1 MAEPVHPPWLNPERP
16 SQEDGVL
23 PFILERN
30 ARNCG
35 DDVAFRFD
43 TGEVWTHA
51 ETLDKTRQTAAFLA
65 SHGVSRGDFV
75 VVWLPSGPDII
86 RTWFALNYLGAVF
99 APLNL
104 DYRGSL
110 LQHAIAETHASL
122 MIIHPGLVDRLGFI
136 DETSLEKVLVVG
148 EPDETPDILPELITC
163 TLDCDERVA
172 EPADVNVW
180 DPQAVIFTSG
190 TTGPSKGVLCP
201 YLQQYRVGECC
212 YGYMTSDDCIMID
225 LPLFHVGGI
234 SSVMGAVSKRAV
246 VALYSG
252 FSTTEFW
259 ARIRENNAT
268 SSSGIIGA
276 MAAFLAKAPKQDD
289 DADNP
294 LKMVTL
300 MLNEQVIEVAKRFGF
315 SYVSGFNMSELSVP
329 LLTEIDCRVPGSCGL
344 PRTGCEARVVDEHD
358 IECEPGVVG
367 ELVVRYDQPWEHCI
381 GYLNQPG
388 ATAEAWR
395 NGWFHTGDL
404 VRRAEDGNFF
414 FVDRLKDAVRR
425 RGENVSSIEVESE
438 ILGYPDVK
446 EVAVVGVPSE
456 HGEEEILAAV
466 ASSGPEIDP
475 RTLAEYLIPRMPH
488 YMVPRYIRVM
498 DALPKTPTNKIQK
511 YAIRDE
517 GVTDDTWDR
526 EAAGITLKRTK
537 FDYRRL

>member
-1 MAEPVHPPWLNPERP
+1 MAESVHPPWFNPERP
-16 SQEDGVL
+16 SQDDGVL

-30 ARNCG
+30 ARDCAE
-35 DDVAFRFD
+35 DVAFRFD
-43 TGEVWTHA
+43 TGDVWTHK
-51 ETLDKTRQTAAFLA
+51 ETLDKTRRTAAFLA
-65 SHGVSRGDFV
+65 AHGVSRGDLV

-99 APLNL
+99 VPLNL

-110 LQHAIAETHASL
+110 LQHAISETHASL
-122 MIIHPGLVDRLGFI
+122 MIAHPGLVDRLEFI
-136 DETSLEKVLVVG
+136 GDSLLQKVLVPG
-148 EPDETPDILPELITC
+148 ELEKAPDISAEIVPC
-163 TLDCDERVA
+163 TLDFDEQIT
-172 EPADVNVW
+172 EPADVNLW
-180 DPQAVIFTSG
+180 DPQMVIFTSG

-201 YLQQYRVGECC
+201 YLHQYRVGECC
-212 YGYMTSDDCIMID
+212 YGYMTTDDCIMID
-225 LPLFHVGGI
+225 LPMFHVGGV
-234 SSVMGAVSKRAV
+234 SSVMGGVCKQAI

-252 FSTTEFW
+252 FSTNDFW
-259 ARIRENNAT
+259 TRIRDNNAT
-268 SSSGIIGA
+268 SVSGIIGA
-276 MAAFLAKAPKQDD
+276 MSAFLAKAPPQDD

-344 PRTGCEARVVDEHD
+344 PRAGCAARVVDEHD

-367 ELVVRYDQPWEHCI
+367 ELVVRYDQPWEMCI
-381 GYLNQPG
+381 SYLNQPE

-404 VRRAEDGNFF
+404 VRRGEDGNFY

-438 ILGYPDVK
+438 VLGYPDVN
-446 EVAVVGVPSE
+446 EVAVIGVPSE

-466 ASSGPEIDP
+466 ASRGPKIDP
-475 RTLAEYLIPRMPH
+475 RALVEYLIPRMPH

-511 YAIRDE
+511 YTIREE
-517 GVTDDTWDR
+517 GVTGDTWDR
-526 EAAGITLKRTK
+526 EAAGIKLKRTK
-537 FDYRRL
+537 LS

>member
-1 MAEPVHPPWLNPERP
+1 MAEPVHPPWFNPERP

-23 PFILERN
+23 PYVLERN
-30 ARNCG
+30 ARVCA

-43 TGEVWTHA
+43 TGDVWTHA
-51 ETLDKTRQTAAFLA
+51 ETLEKTRQTAAFLQ
-65 SHGVSRGDFV
+65 SHGVSRGDLV

-86 RTWFALNYLGAVF
+86 RCWFALNYLGAVF

-110 LQHAIAETHASL
+110 LQHAISETRASL
-122 MIIHPGLVDRLGFI
+122 MIVHPGLVDRLEFI
-136 DETSLEKVLVVG
+136 DDSLLQKVLVVG
-148 EPDETPDILPELITC
+148 EPGNAPELSAELVSC
-163 TLDCDERVA
+163 TLDFDEQIT
-172 EPADVNVW
+172 EPADVNLW
-180 DPQAVIFTSG
+180 DPQMVIFTSG

-201 YLQQYRVGECC
+201 YLHQYRVGECC
-212 YGYMTSDDCIMID
+212 YGYMGSDDCIMID
-225 LPLFHVGGI
+225 LPMFHVGGV
-234 SSVMGAVSKRAV
+234 SSVMGAVCKQAV

-252 FSTTEFW
+252 FSTADFW
-259 ARIRENNAT
+259 ARIRENNA
-268 SSSGIIGA
+268 SSVSGIIGA

-315 SYVSGFNMSELSVP
+315 SYVSGFNMSELAVP
-329 LLTEIDCRVPGSCGL
+329 LLTEVDCREVGSCGV
-344 PRTGCEARVVDEHD
+344 PRTGCQARVVDAHD

-367 ELVVRYDQPWEHCI
+367 ELVVRYDQPWETCI
-381 GYLNQPG
+381 EYLNQPA

-404 VRRAEDGNFF
+404 VRREADGNFY

-438 ILGYPDVK
+438 ILGFEAVN

-456 HGEEEILAAV
+456 HGEEELLAAV
-466 ASSGPEIDP
+466 ASGGPEIDP
-475 RTLAEYLIPRMPH
+475 RALVEYLIPRMPH

-511 YAIRDE
+511 YTIREE
-517 GVTDDTWDR
+517 GVTKDTWDR
-526 EAAGITLKRTK
+526 EAAGMKLKRT
-537 FDYRRL
+537 RLS

>member
-1 MAEPVHPPWLNPERP
+1 
-16 SQEDGVL
+16 VL

-30 ARNCG
+30 ARDCG
-35 DDVAFRFD
+35 NNVAFRFD
-43 TGEVWTHA
+43 TGDVWTHA
-51 ETLDKTRQTAAFLA
+51 ETLEKTRRTAAFLA
-65 SHGVSRGDFV
+65 SHGVSSGDLV

-99 APLNL
+99 VPLNL

-110 LQHAIAETHASL
+110 LQHAISETHASL
-122 MIIHPGLVDRLGFI
+122 MIVHPGLVDRLEFI
-136 DETSLEKVLVVG
+136 DDSLLQKVLVTG
-148 EPDETPDILPELITC
+148 ELEKTPDMTAEIVCC
-163 TLDCDERVA
+163 TLEYPEQVTA
-172 EPADVNVW
+172 PADVNLW

-201 YLQQYRVGECC
+201 YLHQYRVGECC
-212 YGYMTSDDCIMID
+212 YGYMTSADCIMID
-225 LPLFHVGGI
+225 LPMFHVGGV
-234 SSVMGAVSKRAV
+234 SSVMGAVSKQAV

-252 FSTTEFW
+252 FSTHDFW
-259 ARIRENNAT
+259 NRIRDNDAT
-268 SSSGIIGA
+268 SVSGIIGA
-276 MAAFLAKAPKQDD
+276 MAAFLAKAPPQDD

-344 PRTGCEARVVDEHD
+344 PRTGCSARVVDEHD
-358 IECEPGVVG
+358 FECGPGVVG
-367 ELVVRYDQPWEHCI
+367 ELVVRYDQPWEMCI
-381 GYLNQPG
+381 GYLNQPA

-404 VRRAEDGNFF
+404 VRRGEDGNFY

-438 ILGYPDVK
+438 ILVYPQVK
-446 EVAVVGVPSE
+446 EVAVVGVPCE

-466 ASSGPEIDP
+466 ASSGAEIDP
-475 RTLAEYLIPRMPH
+475 QALVEYLIPRMPH

-498 DALPKTPTNKIQK
+498 DTLPKTPTNKIQK
-511 YAIRDE
+511 YTIRDE
-517 GVTDDTWDR
+517 GVTADTWDR
-526 EAAGITLKRTK
+526 EAAGIKLKRT
-537 FDYRRL
+537 RLS

>member
-1 MAEPVHPPWLNPERP
+1 
-16 SQEDGVL
+16 VL

-30 ARNCG
+30 ARDCA
-35 DDVAFRFD
+35 DEVCFRFD
-43 TGEVWTHA
+43 TGDVWTNA
-51 ETLDKTRQTAAFLA
+51 ETLEKTRQTAAFLA
-65 SHGVSRGDFV
+65 SHGVSRGDLV

-99 APLNL
+99 VPLNL

-110 LQHAIAETHASL
+110 LQHAISETRASL
-122 MIIHPGLVDRLGFI
+122 MIVHPGLVDRLAFI
-136 DETSLEKVLVVG
+136 DDSLLEKVLVVG
-148 EPDETPDILPELITC
+148 ESDNAPGISTELVPC
-163 TLDCDERVA
+163 TLDFAEQIT
-172 EPADVNVW
+172 EPADVNLW
-180 DPQAVIFTSG
+180 DPQMVIFTSG

-201 YLQQYRVGECC
+201 YLHQYRVGECC
-212 YGYMTSDDCIMID
+212 YGYMGSDDCIMID
-225 LPLFHVGGI
+225 LPMFHVGGV
-234 SSVMGAVSKRAV
+234 SSVMGAVCKQAV

-252 FSTTEFW
+252 FSTADFW
-259 ARIRENNAT
+259 KRIRENNAT
-268 SSSGIIGA
+268 SVSGIIGA

-315 SYVSGFNMSELSVP
+315 SYVSGFNMSELAVP
-329 LLTEIDCRVPGSCGL
+329 LLTEVDCRVPGSCGL

-358 IECEPGVVG
+358 IECEPGVTG
-367 ELVVRYDQPWEHCI
+367 ELVVRYDQPWEMCI
-381 GYLNQPG
+381 EYLNQPE
-388 ATAEAWR
+388 ATARAWR

-404 VRRAEDGNFF
+404 VRREADGNIF

-438 ILGYPDVK
+438 ILGYPDIN

-466 ASSGPEIDP
+466 AGGGVEIDP
-475 RTLAEYLIPRMPH
+475 RALVEYLIPRMPH

-498 DALPKTPTNKIQK
+498 EALPKTPTNKIQK

-517 GVTDDTWDR
+517 GVTEKTWDR
-526 EAAGITLKRTK
+526 EAAGITLKRT
-537 FDYRRL
+537 RLD